1 MADISVTAA
10 SVQRTD
16 TTTVL
21 AGIAGAT
28 ITAGQ
33 QLYKDSS
40 DGNALK
46 PGIATS
52 AAASAVVGIAAHGAS
67 DGQPI
72 RYYGRGDVTFNAVL
86 TAGEVYVASASAAG
100 GIAPVGDVTTGN
112 FVTILGV
119 ATSTT
124 NLKLGITASGVAAS

>member
-1 MADISVTAA
+1 MADISVTPA

-16 TTTVL
+16 TTVVL
-21 AGIAGAT
+21 SGIAGGT

-33 QLYKDSS
+33 PLYKDAADANS
-40 DGNALK
+40 LK
-46 PGIATS
+46 AAVATS
-52 AAASAVVGIAAHGAS
+52 AATAAVVGIAAHGAS

-72 RYYGRGDVTFNAVL
+72 KYYGRGDVTFNAAL
-86 TAGEVYVASASAAG
+86 TAGSVYVASAAAAG
-100 GIAPVGDVTTGN
+100 GIAPVGDMTTGN

-124 NLKLGITASGVAAS
+124 NLKLGITASGVASA